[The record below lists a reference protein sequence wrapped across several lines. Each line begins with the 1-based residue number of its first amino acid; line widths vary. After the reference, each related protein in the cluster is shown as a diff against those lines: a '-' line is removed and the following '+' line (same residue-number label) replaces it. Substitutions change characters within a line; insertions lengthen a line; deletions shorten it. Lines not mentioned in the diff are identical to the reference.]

1 MDDPSAKQ
9 RIRALEGRIVD
20 LEVRLS
26 FQQQTIEDLDSVVRE
41 FASRV
46 EHLEAE
52 LHDLRGLT
60 TGAPT
65 IAEPSDDD
73 FSPL

>member
-1 MDDPSAKQ
+1 MDDPSGNQ

-20 LEVRLS
+20 LEVRLA

-46 EHLEAE
+46 ERLERE
-52 LHDLRGLT
+52 LRDLRGHS
-60 TGAPT
+60 TGAQP

>member
-1 MDDPSAKQ
+1 MDDPSANQ
-9 RIRALEGRIVD
+9 RIRALEGRVVD

-26 FQQQTIEDLDSVVRE
+26 FQQQTIEDLDSVIRE

-46 EHLEAE
+46 ERLEGE
-52 LHDLRGLT
+52 LRELRGLS
-60 TGAPT
+60 TGAQP

>member
-1 MDDPSAKQ
+1 MDDPSGNQ

-46 EHLEAE
+46 ERLEGE
-52 LHDLRGLT
+52 LRDLRSHS
-60 TGAPT
+60 TGVQA

>member
-1 MDDPSAKQ
+1 MDEPSANQ
-9 RIRALEGRIVD
+9 RIRALEERVVD

-26 FQQQTIEDLDSVVRE
+26 FQQQTIEDLDSVIRE

-46 EHLEAE
+46 ERLQGE
-52 LHDLRGLT
+52 LHELRSHS
-60 TGAPT
+60 TGALP
-65 IAEPSDDD
+65 IAEPSNDD